1 MAIFPTFLGEGGGQY
16 TAGKCLLRYSRTKK
30 RLSTLQ
36 KQQVQ
41 TVKKIDV
48 FPKGLSHGI
57 GPKIANFSTL
67 FFGYIGQE
75 NVFSDVL
82 ERKNAFLGYKYK
94 KFKKS
99 KN

>member
-57 GPKIANFSTL
+57 GPKMANFPTL
-67 FFGYIGQE
+67 FLGYIGQE